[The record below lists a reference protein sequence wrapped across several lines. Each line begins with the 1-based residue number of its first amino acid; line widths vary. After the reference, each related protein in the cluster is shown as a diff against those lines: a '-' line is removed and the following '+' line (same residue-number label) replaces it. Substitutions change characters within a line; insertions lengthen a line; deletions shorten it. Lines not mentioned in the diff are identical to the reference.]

1 MKHLLNNLSSEEKSR
16 ILEQHSGG
24 KSIDTSKFKR
34 LLESKLGDAKPLVM
48 EESEEV
54 DINSLMGEEGM
65 SAQDINSFCSPTTPP
80 PFVQKILDR
89 IPENIKEE
97 AKTVIKNFANAIKN
111 FSIKDLLSLRRKFK
125 EEKEKVE
132 QNKELQ
138 EQLAPIMI
146 AGIAI
151 SPSLLIAVG
160 AILLFI
166 IIFIIVSKS
175 GKKGGGCNPGWWD
188 NL

>member
-1 MKHLLNNLSSEEKSR
+1 MEKTF
-16 ILEQHSGG
+16 IYGL
-24 KSIDTSKFKR
+24 ISKK
-34 LLESKLGDAKPLVM
+34 
-48 EESEEV
+48 
-54 DINSLMGEEGM
+54 N
-65 SAQDINSFCSPTTPP
+65 
-80 PFVQKILDR
+80 
-89 IPENIKEE
+89 PENIKEE

-125 EEKEKVE
+125 EEKQKVE

>member
-1 MKHLLNNLSSEEKSR
+1 MKHLLNDLSNEEKNR
-16 ILEQHSGG
+16 IREQYEGG
-24 KSIDTSKFKR
+24 MSIDNSKFKK
-34 LLESKLGDAKPLVM
+34 LVETKLGDAKPLVM

-111 FSIKDLLSLRRKFK
+111 FSIKDLLSLRRK
-125 EEKEKVE
+125 
-132 QNKELQ
+132 LQ